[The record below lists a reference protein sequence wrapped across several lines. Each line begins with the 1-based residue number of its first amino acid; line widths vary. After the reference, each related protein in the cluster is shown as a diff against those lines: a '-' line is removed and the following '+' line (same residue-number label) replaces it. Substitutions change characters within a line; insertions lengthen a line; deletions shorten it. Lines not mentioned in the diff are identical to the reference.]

1 MVLVRQLDRHVAAR
15 TVVTAVFT
23 LLAVALP
30 LFSCQ
35 AAAAPTKIVISYAIL
50 SEREGVLMV
59 ARDQGFF
66 ARQGLDVEL
75 VYMPSAPIALA
86 AMARGDSQVNTGSA
100 SGAILGAMAG
110 GLDLVFVA
118 GLVNKLTGVIVTGPS
133 INSPADLK
141 GKTIGVTSIGGGNW
155 VFTMLALEHWKL
167 DVKRDN
173 ITIRV
178 IGNDSVRAQA
188 ITNGIIDATQLSA
201 YSLVTPLK
209 RQGARVL
216 ADLPDLGV
224 PYQGVTVF
232 TRRSYLNQ
240 NPDTVEKLLTAIV
253 EAIAFIQDPANKA
266 AVLRSL
272 SKGLRLA
279 KPEDSAEG
287 YESVKPLFERK
298 IYPTVEG
305 VRNTIRLLGM
315 SNEKIRNLRPEEIID
330 DRIVRRLE
338 QKGLFR

>member
-1 MVLVRQLDRHVAAR
+1 MNFTRFFLIAVVLSY
-15 TVVTAVFT
+15 
-23 LLAVALP
+23 P
-30 LFSCQ
+30 SCLTP
-35 AAAAPTKIVISYAIL
+35 AAAASAPHKMVISYAAL
-50 SEREGVLMV
+50 SEREGALLV

-66 ARQGLDVEL
+66 RKQGLDVEL
-75 VYMPSAPIALA
+75 VYMPSAPVALA
-86 AMARGDSQVNTGSA
+86 SIAHGDSQVNTGSA

-118 GLVNKLTGVIVTGPS
+118 GLINKLSGVIIAAPN

-178 IGNDSVRAQA
+178 IGNDAVRAQA
-188 ITNGIIDATQLSA
+188 ITNGTIDATQLSA
-201 YSLVTPLK
+201 YSLVAPLK

-240 NPDTVEKLLTAIV
+240 NADAMEKLLTGIV
-253 EAIAFIQDPANKA
+253 EAIAFIQDPTNKA
-266 AVLRSL
+266 AVMRILA
-272 SKGLRLA
+272 KGLRLA
-279 KPEDSAEG
+279 KPEDTADG
-287 YESVKPLFERK
+287 YENVKTLFERK
-298 IYPTVEG
+298 IYPTVNG
-305 VRNTIRLLGM
+305 VRNTIRLLGQ
-315 SNEKIRNLRPEEIID
+315 SNEKIRALRAEDLID

>member
-1 MVLVRQLDRHVAAR
+1 MKRFLITLTRLGLIFVGV
-15 TVVTAVFT
+15 
-23 LLAVALP
+23 LLATTTFAL
-30 LFSCQ
+30 
-35 AAAAPTKIVISYAIL
+35 AASAPNKIVISYAAL
-50 SEREGVLMV
+50 SEREGALMV

-66 ARQGLDVEL
+66 RKQGLDVEL
-75 VYMPSAPIALA
+75 VYMPSAPVALA
-86 AMARGDSQVNTGSA
+86 SMAHGDSQVNTGSA

-118 GLVNKLTGVIVTGPS
+118 GLINKLSGVIIAAPA
-133 INSPADLK
+133 INSPADLR

-167 DVKRDN
+167 DLKRDN

-178 IGNDSVRAQA
+178 IGNDAVRAQA
-188 ITNGIIDATQLSA
+188 ITNGTIDATQLSA
-201 YSLVTPLK
+201 YSLVAPLK

-240 NPDTVEKLLTAIV
+240 NPELMEKLLTAVV

-266 AVLRSL
+266 AVMRILA
-272 SKGLRLA
+272 KGLRLA
-279 KPEDSAEG
+279 KPEDTAEG
-287 YESVKPLFERK
+287 YENVRSLFERK

-315 SNEKIRNLRPEEIID
+315 SNEKIRALRAEDIID